1 MVKWKEEIVIDRD
14 IDKVWLLFQ
23 DRNVQKIM
31 PKIHSHELLEG
42 LDDQAGAKH
51 SQSYYEGKQL
61 MSYVVE
67 TKAYSDTPERKERKV
82 EFLMGQSIVVNY
94 SYTLEKLGPGKTRF
108 IYSGFNK
115 GLSASAKMLLLAG
128 SKKSRQATA
137 RAFMERVR
145 DEAQKIE

>member
-14 IDKVWLLFQ
+14 IEKVWLLFQ
-23 DRNVQKIM
+23 DRSVQQIM
-31 PKIHSHELLEG
+31 PKIHSHELVEG
-42 LDDQAGAKH
+42 HEDQVGARH

-67 TKAYSDTPERKERKV
+67 TKAYKDLPELKERTV

-94 SYTLEKLGPGKTRF
+94 AYRLEKLEAGKTRF

-115 GLSASAKMLLLAG
+115 GLTASAKMMLLAG

-137 RAFMERVR
+137 RTFLERVKG
-145 DEAQKIE
+145 EAEKME

>member
-1 MVKWKEEIVIDRD
+1 MVKWKEEIIIDRD

-23 DRNVQKIM
+23 DRSIQKIM

-42 LDDQAGAKH
+42 QDDQAGAKH

-61 MSYVVE
+61 MSYVVD
-67 TKAYSDTPERKERKV
+67 TKAYTDLPELKERTV

-94 SYTLEKLGPGKTRF
+94 AYRLEKLEAGKTRF

-115 GLSASAKMLLLAG
+115 GLTASAKMLLLAG
-128 SKKSRQATA
+128 SKKSRHATA
-137 RAFMERVR
+137 RTFMERVK
-145 DEAQKIE
+145 DEAEKMA